1 MASSIPVNTV
11 AFCRKCGKPLTQE
24 SRRDWQGV
32 PYCEP
37 CLDTVQAAETRPV
50 ADLRPE
56 AVGQGSWAGVADS
69 PSGATSA
76 GGAASA
82 AGTGPGASPGGP
94 AAGAG
99 PASSPGFS
107 GAATGSGGSRPSGT
121 FARPAS
127 GPRHAPPP
135 GGSVSPVLAGILGFI
150 PGVGAVYNG
159 QFAKGILHVVIF
171 GLLVSIVA
179 ADGTGD
185 LRPMFVF
192 LVILMGIYMPI
203 EAYRTARAI
212 ERGGP
217 VEEFSGILS
226 ALGDKRPSP
235 AGGVVLIAL
244 GVVFLLNTLGYWR
257 LGDLVR
263 FWPVL
268 LIAVGI
274 FMLYRSVSEQAR
286 EDRLSAYGGSGLR
299 VSPMERPMDPPQR
312 DSATAV
318 DSAARKPATA
328 EPAAAEPG
336 GAGEESAESG
346 V

>member
-1 MASSIPVNTV
+1 MASSIPADTV

-24 SRRDWQGV
+24 SRRAWQGI

-37 CLDTVQAAETRPV
+37 CLDLVQAAQPEPA
-50 ADLRPE
+50 ADPQPK
-56 AVGQGSWAGVADS
+56 A
-69 PSGATSA
+69 SGA
-76 GGAASA
+76 GSA
-82 AGTGPGASPGGP
+82 ARTATPPGV
-94 AAGAG
+94 
-99 PASSPGFS
+99 SSS
-107 GAATGSGGSRPSGT
+107 SGT
-121 FARPAS
+121 FARPSS

-135 GGSVSPVLAGILGFI
+135 GGSVSPALAGILGFI

-185 LRPMFVF
+185 LRPMFAF
-192 LVILMGIYMPI
+192 LIILMGIYMPI

-212 ERGGP
+212 ERGEP
-217 VEEFSGILS
+217 AEEFSGILS
-226 ALGDKRPSP
+226 AFGSKKPSP
-235 AGGVVLIAL
+235 AGGVALIAL

-263 FWPVL
+263 YWPVL

-286 EDRLSAYGGSGLR
+286 EDRLAAFGGLGL
-299 VSPMERPMDPPQR
+299 PARPMDRPLDPGPR
-312 DSATAV
+312 PMDSGARQSANAE
-318 DSAARKPATA
+318 SAA
-328 EPAAAEPG
+328 PG
-336 GAGEESAESG
+336 PEGESEEAAESG
-346 V
+346 T